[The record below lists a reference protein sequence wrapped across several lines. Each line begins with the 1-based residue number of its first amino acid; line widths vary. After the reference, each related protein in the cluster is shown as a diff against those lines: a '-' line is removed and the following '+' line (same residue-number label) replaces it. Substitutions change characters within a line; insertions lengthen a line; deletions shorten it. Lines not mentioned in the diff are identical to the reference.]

1 MGTKDCKFC
10 DKTGLLILPLRYA
23 AVVGDASALADIPAL
38 PSTLGAGVKDLA
50 LTHGKY
56 APRMVREGYIYLLQ
70 EREGIKYWEG
80 YMVIEDAFLYKF
92 DVKSP
97 PLSQVEFSCDRSVCG
112 IDASCIAIDKV
123 DKVTKAYFLFTPS
136 PMTEAKLKEYKDNAD
151 SYAGK
156 GKMQAFDPKAWAKAG
171 SKNQEHSLKPEL
183 IGQHVAEWI
192 LYKQCDKALSSEC
205 GKAMEQQLFVPT
217 TSALAGVPAIAPS
230 PYQPGRLGILQRK
243 LVEKEAV
250 AFVMYDHIGVT
261 QELNDYRNDAFK
273 STDTFIGKKEKN
285 ISNKHKFDIYNAIG
299 QMRTAMEKGIVADAT
314 LSVEIADQNRRARV
328 EPIFPDDSAQM
339 RFRKTSYNNV
349 YTHPSRQEW
358 EAKNPDKVA
367 KFEEA
372 LERDEERM
380 IDTAPERSA
389 KMWNE
394 KYAPLLNLDEINQ
407 FNDKLNE
414 LSKTARIKADE
425 RAPQHMKWLESKQI
439 LDAFDIYDQHS
450 PHSGEALRGHVVGC
464 IFGMEGSEK
473 SEAVLTEWASATQID
488 RKNLLMRAFIRD
500 QDAVKKEA
508 DKTLAEVTGMVAGM
522 GTMSAWPST
531 KFDKA
536 IKGMVSAVK
545 STDSALDEWMRNQG
559 QSKNYLNPKH
569 LANTEARFFYLVSTF
584 TRSVARKSIGGK
596 FEMALAARA
605 NALMFAC
612 MGELASTIESKT
624 LMNNIDPSKWED
636 LKKKHADAEA
646 LAKAQA
652 GRTDAL
658 SKKAMRQARK
668 AKVALQT
675 AYLELVSDAQL
686 KAKVQLSQGAKSL
699 GWSELQKQ
707 LETSAQ
713 EHADYKKT
721 ADNLKKTESIA
732 KERIPDNPSPTNNY
746 HQVRLGAVLASIETI
761 SLLGKAWDVKEKG
774 WDLAGLELTSSAC
787 SLGSILLDMMYAHT
801 KSVRELPQFGQ
812 AFVGVDKAGDIVRG
826 GFKLAAGLLA
836 AFAGTITAY
845 LDTQKALKE
854 KDSTQRSILW
864 MRAAG
869 GTFSSGASFLAAFS
883 YSGPLLEYAAFKM
896 AAGRFIT
903 RRLATVALGLSM
915 VADGLAARVLLLRVV
930 AWLGWVGVAVTVV
943 DIFYA
948 GYRSYM
954 DSTAL
959 ERWCKRSV
967 FRKDK
972 NEKPFNNSK
981 EELKELV
988 KAQHP
993 GQEI

>member
-1 MGTKDCKFC
+1 V
-10 DKTGLLILPLRYA
+10 P
-23 AVVGDASALADIPAL
+23 
-38 PSTLGAGVKDLA
+38 
-50 LTHGKY
+50 
-56 APRMVREGYIYLLQ
+56 
-70 EREGIKYWEG
+70 
-80 YMVIEDAFLYKF
+80 
-92 DVKSP
+92 
-97 PLSQVEFSCDRSVCG
+97 
-112 IDASCIAIDKV
+112 
-123 DKVTKAYFLFTPS
+123 
-136 PMTEAKLKEYKDNAD
+136 
-151 SYAGK
+151 
-156 GKMQAFDPKAWAKAG
+156 
-171 SKNQEHSLKPEL
+171 
-183 IGQHVAEWI
+183 EWI
-192 LYKQCDKALSSEC
+192 LYKQCKEASDSLL
-205 GKAMEQQLFVPT
+205 GKAMQQQLFIAG
-217 TSALAGVPAIAPS
+217 TSAYAGLPPPAPDKPA
-230 PYQPGRLGILQRK
+230 PGRLGILLHK
-243 LVEKEAV
+243 LKEKEAAV
-250 AFVMYDHIGVT
+250 LVFHDHIGIT
-261 QELNDYRNDAFK
+261 QELNDHRNDAFK
-273 STDTFIGKKEKN
+273 PIDNFMGLKEKN
-285 ISNKHKFDIYNAIG
+285 ISNTHKFDVHNALG
-299 QMRTAMEKGIVADAT
+299 QMRSAIEKGLVTDAT
-314 LSVEIADQNRRARV
+314 NSVELRDMQRRARLGA
-328 EPIFPDDSAQM
+328 EPIFPDDSQQM
-339 RFRKTSYNNV
+339 RRFKMQSNNA
-349 YTHPSRQEW
+349 YTHPSRQDW
-358 EAKNPDKVA
+358 EAKNVDMLA
-367 KFEEA
+367 KFEQE
-372 LERDEERM
+372 LEKDEQRL
-380 IDTAPERSA
+380 IDVAPQVA
-389 KMWNE
+389 TKMWGD
-394 KYAPLLNLDEINQ
+394 KYAPLLNLDEINK
-407 FNDKLNE
+407 FNDKLKE
-414 LSKTARIKADE
+414 LSKTARIQADE
-425 RAPQHMKWLESKQI
+425 RAPQHMKWLESKQV
-439 LDAFDIYDQHS
+439 LDAFDVYDQCS
-450 PHSGEALRGHVVGC
+450 APSGEALRGHVVGC

-473 SEAVLTEWASATQID
+473 AEAVLTEWASATKIE
-488 RKNLLMRAFIRD
+488 RKNLLMRAFTRD

-508 DKTLAEVTGMVAGM
+508 DKSLAEVTSMVAGM
-522 GTMSAWPST
+522 STMSAWPST

-569 LANTEARFFYLVSTF
+569 LANAEARFFYLVSIF

-612 MGELASTIESKT
+612 MGDLASTIESKT

-658 SKKAMRQARK
+658 SKKAMRQAKK

-713 EHADYKKT
+713 EHADYKKS

-746 HQVRLGAVLASIETI
+746 HQIRIGAVLASIETI
-761 SLLGKAWDVKEKG
+761 SLLSKAWDVKEKG
-774 WDLAGLELTSSAC
+774 WDLAGLDLTSSAC

-845 LDTQKALKE
+845 LDWQKIDKE
-854 KDSTQRSILW
+854 KDSTQKAVLW
-864 MRAAG
+864 IRTASSAVSS
-869 GTFSSGASFLAAFS
+869 FSGFLAAFS

-896 AAGRFIT
+896 AAGRFIN
-903 RRLATVALGLSM
+903 RRLATGALGLSM
-915 VADGLAARVLLLRVV
+915 VAEGLAARVLLLRVV

-943 DIFYA
+943 DIVYA

-972 NEKPFNNSK
+972 NEKPFNDAK

-993 GQEI
+993 GQEV